1 MSTQVLLN
9 LVHPIFEKSWANQ
22 AMLEALRDL
31 DYVKV
36 NDLYEEYPDYFID
49 IKREQK
55 LLLEHSLIIFQH
67 PFYWY
72 SSPSLLKEWQD
83 LVLAQGFAY
92 GEGGYQL
99 AGRHWLSAITA
110 GAAQESYTP
119 HGFNNFSTTELL
131 RPFEQTADFCGMNFI
146 EPFIMYEAETISH
159 SKVEKE
165 AQRYR
170 DYVDSKVQSLGLLK
184 DQQDQDTQEKEA

>member
-1 MSTQVLLN
+1 MTTRVLLN

-22 AMLEALRDL
+22 VMLEAIKDL
-31 DYVKV
+31 DYVRV
-36 NDLYEEYPDYFID
+36 NDLYEEYPDYFVD

-83 LVLAQGFAY
+83 LVLAEGFAY

-99 AGRHWLSAITA
+99 AGRYWLNAITA
-110 GAAQESYTP
+110 GAAKDSYTP
-119 HGFNNFSTTELL
+119 HGFNKFSTTELL
-131 RPFEQTADFCGMNFI
+131 RPFEQTADFCGMNYV
-146 EPFIMYEAETISH
+146 EPFVMYEAETLSH
-159 SKVEKE
+159 SAVEKE

-170 DYVDSKVQSLGLLK
+170 DYVDSLAQSLELLK
-184 DQQDQDTQEKEA
+184 DTEKEKEG

>member
-1 MSTQVLLN
+1 MTTRVLLN

-22 AMLEALRDL
+22 AMLEAIRDL
-31 DYVKV
+31 DYVYV

-55 LLLEHSLIIFQH
+55 LLLEHPLVIFQH

-83 LVLAQGFAY
+83 LVLADGFAY

-99 AGRHWLSAITA
+99 AKNHWLNAITA
-110 GAAQESYTP
+110 GAAKDSYTP
-119 HGFNNFSTTELL
+119 EGFNQFSTEELL
-131 RPFEQTADFCGMNFI
+131 RPFEQTADFCGMNFVK
-146 EPFIMYEAETISH
+146 PFIMYEAETISH
-159 SKVEKE
+159 SAVEKE
-165 AQRYR
+165 AIRYR
-170 DYVDSKVQSLGLLK
+170 DYVDSLAKSLDLLS
-184 DQQDQDTQEKEA
+184 DDEPVEED

>member
-1 MSTQVLLN
+1 MSSRVLLN
-9 LVHPIFEKSWANQ
+9 LVHPILEKSWANQ
-22 AMLEALRDL
+22 AMLEAVKDL

-36 NDLYEEYPDYFID
+36 NDLYEEYPDFFID
-49 IKREQK
+49 VQREQT

-72 SSPSLLKEWQD
+72 SSPSLMKEWQD
-83 LVLAQGFAY
+83 LVLAEGFAY

-99 AGRHWLSAITA
+99 AGRYWLNAITA

-119 HGFNNFSTTELL
+119 HGFNKFSTEELL
-131 RPFEQTADFCGMNFI
+131 RPYEQTADFCGMTFVK
-146 EPFIMYEAETISH
+146 PFIMYESETLGH
-159 SKVEKE
+159 SAVEKE

-170 DYVDSKVQSLGLLK
+170 QYIESLVHKLDIVKSVNGESE
-184 DQQDQDTQEKEA
+184 TVEEV